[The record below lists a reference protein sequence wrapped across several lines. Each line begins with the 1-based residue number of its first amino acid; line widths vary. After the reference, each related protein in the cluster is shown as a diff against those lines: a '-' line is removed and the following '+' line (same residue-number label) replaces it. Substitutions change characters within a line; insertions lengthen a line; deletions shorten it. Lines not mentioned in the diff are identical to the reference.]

1 MTPFDA
7 SPARPRPVVRA
18 RRQLIAHRLPLF
30 AVAWLGTTLVWSAVL
45 VVEGLVATPLALVL
59 PAAHAVILA
68 AALARVRADPGGPG
82 VRRTIAAAC
91 VLLGVS
97 TTVWFAVL
105 GGDGDLLAFVLMTL
119 YLAAALFFAW
129 GWATALAVLVG
140 TVVPWLCALPH
151 LRFHMPTVE
160 LVAAIGV
167 GSTVC
172 LAIAEVAARTFG
184 VAFERGER
192 ERQASDALARSRD
205 AYRDL
210 AENASDL
217 IYTHD
222 LEGRLTY
229 VNRAFA
235 RFAGAPTD
243 ALVGRSCAKL
253 MASHPAA
260 PDVGSLIARI
270 VAGEPVAPVEIPVA
284 GPDGLRWLECAISD
298 IRGVSGAVI
307 GVRGIARDVTDR
319 RRAEEQLHASL
330 AELRHNEEMLRLL
343 ARRQATIREE
353 ERKRLGFDLHDDVCQ
368 ELLGLGIMLAGVRR
382 RLDGVAPA
390 EDERLAIVVR
400 HLHAVVEHLRN
411 LAHDLRPLLL
421 RDLGLEDSLRS
432 LAEAMSEPTTLVSLT
447 VTGSVPR
454 LDEAIE
460 IGVYRIAQEALA
472 NAARHAG
479 ARTIVVTLAVVGSM
493 LELEVRDDGCGF
505 VAGEGRKPQL
515 GLVAMQEHALALG
528 GRVAL
533 TSEPGRGTTV
543 RLECPI
549 AEPARATAI

>member
-1 MTPFDA
+1 
-7 SPARPRPVVRA
+7 
-18 RRQLIAHRLPLF
+18 
-30 AVAWLGTTLVWSAVL
+30 
-45 VVEGLVATPLALVL
+45 
-59 PAAHAVILA
+59 
-68 AALARVRADPGGPG
+68 
-82 VRRTIAAAC
+82 
-91 VLLGVS
+91 
-97 TTVWFAVL
+97 
-105 GGDGDLLAFVLMTL
+105 
-119 YLAAALFFAW
+119 
-129 GWATALAVLVG
+129 
-140 TVVPWLCALPH
+140 
-151 LRFHMPTVE
+151 
-160 LVAAIGV
+160 
-167 GSTVC
+167 
-172 LAIAEVAARTFG
+172 
-184 VAFERGER
+184 
-192 ERQASDALARSRD
+192 
-205 AYRDL
+205 
-210 AENASDL
+210 
-217 IYTHD
+217 
-222 LEGRLTY
+222 
-229 VNRAFA
+229 
-235 RFAGAPTD
+235 
-243 ALVGRSCAKL
+243 
-253 MASHPAA
+253 
-260 PDVGSLIARI
+260 
-270 VAGEPVAPVEIPVA
+270 
-284 GPDGLRWLECAISD
+284 
-298 IRGVSGAVI
+298 VI